1 MADVTIIGELF
12 KMSIFADG
20 LLAFFIILGFII
32 LLSFRLNDF
41 IDNFIQVPLDAA
53 GSIVLTL
60 VIVVL
65 LSPLFLLT

>member
-1 MADVTIIGELF
+1 VADVTIIGELF
-12 KMSIFADG
+12 KMSVFVDG

>member
-12 KMSIFADG
+12 KMSVFVDG

-53 GSIVLTL
+53 GSIVLAL

>member
-12 KMSIFADG
+12 KMSVFVDG

>member
-12 KMSIFADG
+12 KMSNFGDG

-53 GSIVLTL
+53 GSIVLAL